1 MPKTCSRPGCAERAV
16 AQVSY
21 TYALS
26 EVVVGPV
33 DDYPEPG
40 TYTLCQTHL
49 DRLKAPKGWTVLQR
63 GHPVVPSLSAA
74 EIEALADEVR
84 RVGLGGTEVDG
95 TEQSLSDRSNLVTL
109 ASRAHL
115 RVVADASRYAS
126 ARR

>member
-1 MPKTCSRPGCAERAV
+1 
-16 AQVSY
+16 
-21 TYALS
+21 
-26 EVVVGPV
+26 VGPV